1 MKKFLCILLIVALAT
16 ALLPVSVSASALSFS
31 DVDPNAW
38 YAPGISYVAD
48 RGIMIGTSAE
58 SFSPHRVVTRSM
70 MVTVLWRLAQKPI
83 VNTEEEFWLYRDI
96 PADAYYASAADWAK
110 VNEIMVGY
118 PIDYNPADPPNG
130 FSLYNFRPEE
140 ALARQQLATVLYR
153 YAKLLGIN
161 TETASQCLQA
171 FPDGND
177 VSPWAKEAMQWC
189 VDAGLLRGTTCNG
202 VTLLDPKGTTT
213 RGQLATVLMR
223 FAVLTSTP

>member
-1 MKKFLCILLIVALAT
+1 MKKAIS
-16 ALLPVSVSASALSFS
+16 ALLLFSLTLSLFLIPVSGASPAFT
-31 DVDPNAW
+31 DVDPQSW
-38 YAPGISYVAD
+38 YSEGVSYVWE
-48 RGIMIGTSAE
+48 RGLMVGVSSQHFAPDQ
-58 SFSPHRVVTRSM
+58 SVTRAM
-70 MVTVLWRLAQKPI
+70 IVTILWRLAQEPI

-118 PIDYNPADPPNG
+118 PIGYNPADPPNG

-161 TETASQCLQA
+161 TSSTSDSLRS

-177 VSPWAKEAMQWC
+177 VSPWAEEAMQWC
-189 VDAGLLRGTTCNG
+189 VDVGLLRGTTRNG

-223 FAVLTSTP
+223 FTVLTSNP

>member
-38 YAPGISYVAD
+38 YVPGISYVTD
-48 RGIMIGTSAE
+48 HGIMIGTSPE
-58 SFSPHRVVTRSM
+58 RFSPHQPVTRGM
-70 MVTVLWRLAQKPI
+70 MVTVLWRLAQEPI

-96 PADAYYASAADWAK
+96 PLDAYYASAADWAK

-140 ALARQQLATVLYR
+140 SLARQQLATVLYR
-153 YAKLLGIN
+153 YAKLLGMN
-161 TETASQCLQA
+161 TGTASNALQS
-171 FPDGND
+171 FPDKSD

-202 VTLLDPKGTTT
+202 LVLLDPKGTTS
-213 RGQLATVLMR
+213 RAQLATVLLR
-223 FAVLTSTP
+223 FADLLSKS